1 MAKLTKKQMD
11 AEARKYYLKQIR
23 DSKTPKYGTYG
34 KKAYYET
41 YKSMGGRLTY
51 KQATNPIKRK
61 RKTTTKRKR
70 KGC

>member
-1 MAKLTKKQMD
+1 MALTKKQMD

-34 KKAYYET
+34 KKAYYNT

-51 KQATNPIKRK
+51 AQATKTTTRK
-61 RKTTTKRKR
+61 RKTTKRKR